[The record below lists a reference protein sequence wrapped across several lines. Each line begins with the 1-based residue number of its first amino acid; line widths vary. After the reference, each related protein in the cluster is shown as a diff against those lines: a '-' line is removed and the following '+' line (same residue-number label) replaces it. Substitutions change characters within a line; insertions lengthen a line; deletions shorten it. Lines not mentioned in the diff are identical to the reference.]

1 MHRARHLQEERLF
14 DCYLSASA
22 GEPIDP
28 PVVEHLTD
36 CAECSARY
44 ADLTR
49 FMEGLRTEA
58 DAETD
63 AVFPPERLQA
73 QQQQIARRLE
83 HVGRAARVISFPG
96 RSHAVG
102 SATHRAQRATRWVAA
117 AAAAGLFIGVGLGVF
132 YDGGLRGSRATHQVA
147 TSFASRPALVPTS
160 EAADDAFLSELEIAA
175 DRPHTRELAAFD
187 ALTPHVRE
195 VVNTIR

>member
-1 MHRARHLQEERLF
+1 MYRARHLREERLF
-14 DCYLSASA
+14 DCYLAASA

-49 FMEGLRTEA
+49 FMENLRTEA

-63 AVFPPERLQA
+63 AVFTPDRLRVQQQRIAERLRHLGQ
-73 QQQQIARRLE
+73 R
-83 HVGRAARVISFPG
+83 ARVISFPG
-96 RSHAVG
+96 RTQAVG
-102 SATHRAQRATRWVAA
+102 SATHRAHRATRWVAA

-132 YDGGLRGSRATHQVA
+132 YDGGLRGSRASHQVA
-147 TSFASRPALVPTS
+147 TSFASHPALVPTS
-160 EAADDAFLSELEIAA
+160 EAADEAFLSELELAA

-195 VVNTIR
+195 VATTIR